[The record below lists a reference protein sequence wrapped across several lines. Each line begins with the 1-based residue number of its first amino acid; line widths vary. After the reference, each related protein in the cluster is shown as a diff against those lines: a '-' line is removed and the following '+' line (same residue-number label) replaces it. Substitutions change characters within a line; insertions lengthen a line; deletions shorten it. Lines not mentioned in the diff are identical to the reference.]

1 MPQARHHGWETPV
14 TALLHDLRYG
24 ARALRKAPGFT
35 AVAVLT
41 LALGIGANS
50 AMFGLVDAL
59 LFRPPSG
66 VVAPGRVARV
76 QMRLSIAVGEPAELG
91 SVLSYPNFVDLRD
104 RARGFA
110 AVAAYARTSVIVGQG
125 EEERSEQAI

>member
-41 LALGIGANS
+41 LSLGIGANS

-66 VVAPGRVARV
+66 VVDPGRVARV
-76 QMRLSIAVGEPAELG
+76 QMPFSVPAGERAELSG
-91 SVLSYPNFVDLRD
+91 VLSYPNYVDLR
-104 RARGFA
+104 AR
-110 AVAAYARTSVIVGQG
+110 
-125 EEERSEQAI
+125 